1 MTLFTNNG
9 WSCGEETGI
18 MGIINVTP
26 DSFSDGGKYAN
37 VEAAVMRAKQMVAD
51 GADIIDIGGESSRPG
66 AEPISANEEC
76 RRVVPVVQALAEQFQ
91 IPISVDT
98 YKAKVAREALSAGAC
113 VINDI
118 TALHGDPNMCQI
130 IADAQAGVILMHM
143 QGVPATMQ
151 KAPTYQNVVAEV
163 HAWLTEVAS
172 QAVDRG
178 IDSSRIMIDPGIGFG
193 KTLDHNL
200 EILRHLMQFRGIGYP
215 LLVGVSRKK
224 FIGQILDL
232 PVHQREEGT
241 AATVAWS
248 IINGANVVRVHDVAK
263 MKQVAQVIDAI
274 CQTKPDS
281 E

>member
-9 WSCGEETGI
+9 WSCKEETGI

-98 YKAKVAREALSAGAC
+98 YKAEVAYEALSAGAC

-130 IADAQAGVILMHM
+130 LADAQAGVILMHM

-151 KAPTYQNVVAEV
+151 KAPTYQNVVVEV

-263 MKQVAQVIDAI
+263 MKQVVQVIDAI
-274 CQTKPDS
+274 CRTKPDS

>member
-9 WSCGEETGI
+9 WSCREETGI

-98 YKAKVAREALSAGAC
+98 YKAEVAYEALSAGAC

-130 IADAQAGVILMHM
+130 LADAQAGVILMHM

-151 KAPTYQNVVAEV
+151 KAPTYQNVVVEV

-193 KTLDHNL
+193 KTFDHNL
-200 EILRHLMQFRGIGYP
+200 EILRNLIQFRGIGYP

>member
-66 AEPISANEEC
+66 AEPITANEEC
-76 RRVVPVVQALAEQFQ
+76 RRVIPVVQALAEQFQ

-130 IADAQAGVILMHM
+130 VADAQAGVILMHM

-151 KAPTYQNVVAEV
+151 KAPTYQNVVTEV

-193 KTLDHNL
+193 KTFDHNL

-215 LLVGVSRKK
+215 MLVGVSRKK
-224 FIGQILDL
+224 FIGRILDL

-263 MKQVAQVIDAI
+263 MKQVAQVIDTI
-274 CQTKPDS
+274 CRTKPDR

>member
-1 MTLFTNNG
+1 MALFTNNG

-66 AEPISANEEC
+66 AEPITANEEC
-76 RRVVPVVQALAEQFQ
+76 RRVIPVVQALAEQFQ

-130 IADAQAGVILMHM
+130 LADAQAGVILMHM

-151 KAPTYQNVVAEV
+151 KAPTYQNVVTEV

-193 KTLDHNL
+193 KTFDHNL

-215 LLVGVSRKK
+215 MLVGVSRKK
-224 FIGQILDL
+224 FIGRILDL

-263 MKQVAQVIDAI
+263 MKQVAQVIDTI
-274 CQTKPDS
+274 CRTKPDR

>member
-9 WSCGEETGI
+9 WSCREETGI

-98 YKAKVAREALSAGAC
+98 YKAEVAYEALSAGAC

-130 IADAQAGVILMHM
+130 LADAQAGVILMHM

-151 KAPTYQNVVAEV
+151 KAPTYQNVVVEV

-193 KTLDHNL
+193 KTFDHNL
-200 EILRHLMQFRGIGYP
+200 EILHNLIQFRGIGYP

-263 MKQVAQVIDAI
+263 MKQVVQVIDAI

>member
-1 MTLFTNNG
+1 MALFTNNG

-66 AEPISANEEC
+66 AEPITANEEC
-76 RRVVPVVQALAEQFQ
+76 RRVIPVVQALAEQFQ

-130 IADAQAGVILMHM
+130 VADAQAGVILMHM

-151 KAPTYQNVVAEV
+151 KTPTYQNVVAEV

-193 KTLDHNL
+193 KTFDHNL
-200 EILRHLMQFRGIGYP
+200 EILRHLIRFRGIGYP
-215 LLVGVSRKK
+215 MLVGVSRKK
-224 FIGQILDL
+224 FIGRILDL

-263 MKQVAQVIDAI
+263 MKQVAQVIDTI
-274 CQTKPDS
+274 CRTKPGR

>member
-66 AEPISANEEC
+66 AEPITVNEEC
-76 RRVVPVVQALAEQFQ
+76 RRVIPVVQALAEQFQ

-163 HAWLTEVAS
+163 HAWLTEVSS

-193 KTLDHNL
+193 KTFDHNL

-215 LLVGVSRKK
+215 MLVGVSRKK
-224 FIGQILDL
+224 FIGRILDL

-263 MKQVAQVIDAI
+263 MKQVAQVIDTI
-274 CQTKPDS
+274 CRTKPDR

>member
-1 MTLFTNNG
+1 MALFTNNG

-37 VEAAVMRAKQMVAD
+37 VEATVMRAKQMVAD

-66 AEPISANEEC
+66 AEPITANEEC
-76 RRVVPVVQALAEQFQ
+76 RRVIPVVQALAEQSQ

-98 YKAKVAREALSAGAC
+98 YKAKVAHEALSAGAC

-130 IADAQAGVILMHM
+130 VADAQAGVILMHM

-151 KAPTYQNVVAEV
+151 KAPIYQNVVTEV

-193 KTLDHNL
+193 KTFDHNL

-215 LLVGVSRKK
+215 MLVGVSRKK
-224 FIGQILDL
+224 FIGRILDL

-263 MKQVAQVIDAI
+263 MKQVAQVIDTI
-274 CQTKPDS
+274 CRTKPDR

>member
-1 MTLFTNNG
+1 MALFTNNG

-66 AEPISANEEC
+66 AEPITANEEC
-76 RRVVPVVQALAEQFQ
+76 RRVIPVVQALAEQFQ

-130 IADAQAGVILMHM
+130 VADAQAGVILMHM

-151 KAPTYQNVVAEV
+151 KTPTYQNVVAEV

-193 KTLDHNL
+193 KTFDHNL

-215 LLVGVSRKK
+215 MLVGVSRKK
-224 FIGQILDL
+224 FIGRILDL

-263 MKQVAQVIDAI
+263 MKQVAQVIDTI
-274 CQTKPDS
+274 CRTKPDR

>member
-66 AEPISANEEC
+66 AEPITANEEC
-76 RRVVPVVQALAEQFQ
+76 RRVIPVVQALAEQFQ

-143 QGVPATMQ
+143 QGVPAIMQ
-151 KAPTYQNVVAEV
+151 KAPTYQNVVLEV

-193 KTLDHNL
+193 KTFDHNL
-200 EILRHLMQFRGIGYP
+200 EILRNLIQFRGIGYP

-274 CQTKPDS
+274 YRTKPDS

>member
-66 AEPISANEEC
+66 AEPITANEEC
-76 RRVVPVVQALAEQFQ
+76 RRVIPVVQALAEQFQ

-130 IADAQAGVILMHM
+130 VADAQAGVILMHM

-193 KTLDHNL
+193 KTIDHNL

-215 LLVGVSRKK
+215 MLVGVSRKK
-224 FIGQILDL
+224 FIGRILDL

-263 MKQVAQVIDAI
+263 MKQVAQVIDTI
-274 CQTKPDS
+274 CRTKPDR

>member
-66 AEPISANEEC
+66 AEPITANEEC
-76 RRVVPVVQALAEQFQ
+76 RRVIPVVQALAEQFQ

-163 HAWLTEVAS
+163 HAWLTEVSS

-193 KTLDHNL
+193 KTFDHNL

-215 LLVGVSRKK
+215 MLVGVSRKK
-224 FIGQILDL
+224 FIGRILDL
-232 PVHQREEGT
+232 PVHQREGGT

-263 MKQVAQVIDAI
+263 MKQVAQVIDTI
-274 CQTKPDS
+274 CRTKPDR

>member
-66 AEPISANEEC
+66 AEPITANEEC
-76 RRVVPVVQALAEQFQ
+76 RRVIPVVQALAEQFQ

-193 KTLDHNL
+193 KTFDHNL
-200 EILRHLMQFRGIGYP
+200 EILRHLTQFRGIGYP
-215 LLVGVSRKK
+215 MLVGVSRKK
-224 FIGQILDL
+224 FIGRILDL

-248 IINGANVVRVHDVAK
+248 IINGANMVRVHDVAK
-263 MKQVAQVIDAI
+263 MKQVAQVIDTI
-274 CQTKPDS
+274 CRTKPDR

>member
-66 AEPISANEEC
+66 AEPITANEEC
-76 RRVVPVVQALAEQFQ
+76 RRVIPVVQALAEQFQ

-193 KTLDHNL
+193 KTFDHNL
-200 EILRHLMQFRGIGYP
+200 EILRHLTQFRGIGYP
-215 LLVGVSRKK
+215 MLVGVSRKK
-224 FIGQILDL
+224 FIGRILDL

-263 MKQVAQVIDAI
+263 MKQVAQVIDTI
-274 CQTKPDS
+274 CRTKPDR

>member
-66 AEPISANEEC
+66 AEPITANEEC
-76 RRVVPVVQALAEQFQ
+76 RRVIPVVQALAEQFQ

-130 IADAQAGVILMHM
+130 VADAQAGVILMHM

-151 KAPTYQNVVAEV
+151 KTPTYQNVVAEV

-193 KTLDHNL
+193 KTFDHNL

-215 LLVGVSRKK
+215 MLVGVSRKK
-224 FIGQILDL
+224 FIGRILDL

-263 MKQVAQVIDAI
+263 MKQVAQVIDTI
-274 CQTKPDS
+274 CRTKPDR

>member
-1 MTLFTNNG
+1 
-9 WSCGEETGI
+9 
-18 MGIINVTP
+18 
-26 DSFSDGGKYAN
+26 
-37 VEAAVMRAKQMVAD
+37 
-51 GADIIDIGGESSRPG
+51 
-66 AEPISANEEC
+66 
-76 RRVVPVVQALAEQFQ
+76 
-91 IPISVDT
+91 
-98 YKAKVAREALSAGAC
+98 
-113 VINDI
+113 
-118 TALHGDPNMCQI
+118 MCQI

-193 KTLDHNL
+193 KTFDHNL

-215 LLVGVSRKK
+215 MLVGVSRKK
-224 FIGQILDL
+224 FIGRILDL

-263 MKQVAQVIDAI
+263 MKQVAQVIDTI
-274 CQTKPDS
+274 CRTKPDR

>member
-1 MTLFTNNG
+1 MALFTNNG

-37 VEAAVMRAKQMVAD
+37 VEATVMRAKQMVAD

-66 AEPISANEEC
+66 AEPITANEEC
-76 RRVVPVVQALAEQFQ
+76 RRVIPVVQALAEQSQ

-130 IADAQAGVILMHM
+130 VADAQAGVILMHM

-193 KTLDHNL
+193 KTFGHNL

-215 LLVGVSRKK
+215 MLVGVSRKK
-224 FIGQILDL
+224 FIGRILDL

-248 IINGANVVRVHDVAK
+248 IINGANVVRVHDVAR
-263 MKQVAQVIDAI
+263 MKQVAQVINTI
-274 CQTKPDS
+274 CRTKPDR

>member
-9 WSCGEETGI
+9 WACGEETGI

-66 AEPISANEEC
+66 AEPITANEEC
-76 RRVVPVVQALAEQFQ
+76 RRVIPVVQALAEQFQ

-151 KAPTYQNVVAEV
+151 KTPTYQNVVAEV

-193 KTLDHNL
+193 KTFDHNL

-215 LLVGVSRKK
+215 MLVGVSRKK
-224 FIGQILDL
+224 FIGRILDL

-248 IINGANVVRVHDVAK
+248 IINGANMVRVHDVAK
-263 MKQVAQVIDAI
+263 MKQVAQVIDTI
-274 CQTKPDS
+274 CRTKPDR

>member
-37 VEAAVMRAKQMVAD
+37 VEAAVMRAKQMVSD

-66 AEPISANEEC
+66 AEPITANEEC
-76 RRVVPVVQALAEQFQ
+76 RRVIPVVQALAEQFQ

-193 KTLDHNL
+193 KTFDHNL

-215 LLVGVSRKK
+215 MLVGVSRKK
-224 FIGQILDL
+224 FIGRILDL

-263 MKQVAQVIDAI
+263 MKQVAQVIDTI
-274 CQTKPDS
+274 CRTKPDR

>member
-1 MTLFTNNG
+1 MALFTNNG

-37 VEAAVMRAKQMVAD
+37 VEATVMRAKQMVAD
-51 GADIIDIGGESSRPG
+51 GANIIDIGGESSRPG
-66 AEPISANEEC
+66 AEPITANEEC
-76 RRVVPVVQALAEQFQ
+76 RRVIPVVQALAEQSQ

-98 YKAKVAREALSAGAC
+98 YKAKVAHEALSAGAC

-130 IADAQAGVILMHM
+130 VADAQAGVILMHM

-151 KAPTYQNVVAEV
+151 KAPTYQNVVTEV

-193 KTLDHNL
+193 KTFDHNL

-215 LLVGVSRKK
+215 MLVGVSRKK
-224 FIGQILDL
+224 FIGRILDL

-263 MKQVAQVIDAI
+263 MKQVAQVIDTI
-274 CQTKPDS
+274 CRTKPDR

>member
-66 AEPISANEEC
+66 AEPITANEEC
-76 RRVVPVVQALAEQFQ
+76 RRVIPVIQALAEQSQ

-98 YKAKVAREALSAGAC
+98 YKAKVAHEALSAGAC

-193 KTLDHNL
+193 KTFDHNL

-215 LLVGVSRKK
+215 MLVGVSRKK
-224 FIGQILDL
+224 FIGRILDL

-263 MKQVAQVIDAI
+263 MKQVAQVIDTI
-274 CQTKPDS
+274 CRTKPDR

>member
-9 WSCGEETGI
+9 WSCREETGI

-98 YKAKVAREALSAGAC
+98 YKAEVAYEALSAGAC

-130 IADAQAGVILMHM
+130 VADAQAGVILMHM

-151 KAPTYQNVVAEV
+151 KAPTYQNVVLEV

-193 KTLDHNL
+193 KTFDHNL
-200 EILRHLMQFRGIGYP
+200 EILHNLIQFRGIGYP

-263 MKQVAQVIDAI
+263 MKQVVQVIDAI
-274 CQTKPDS
+274 CRTKPDS

>member
-1 MTLFTNNG
+1 MELFTNNG

-66 AEPISANEEC
+66 AEPITANEEC
-76 RRVVPVVQALAEQFQ
+76 RRVIPVVQALAEQFQ

-143 QGVPATMQ
+143 QGLPATMQ

-193 KTLDHNL
+193 KTFDHNL

-215 LLVGVSRKK
+215 MLVGGSRKK
-224 FIGQILDL
+224 FIGRILDL

-248 IINGANVVRVHDVAK
+248 IINGANMVRVHDVAK
-263 MKQVAQVIDAI
+263 MKQVAQVIDTI
-274 CQTKPDS
+274 CRTKPDR

>member
-66 AEPISANEEC
+66 AEPITANEEC
-76 RRVVPVVQALAEQFQ
+76 RRVIPVVQALAEQFQ

-163 HAWLTEVAS
+163 HAWLTEVSS

-193 KTLDHNL
+193 KTFDHNL

-215 LLVGVSRKK
+215 MLVGVSRKK
-224 FIGQILDL
+224 FIGRILDL

-248 IINGANVVRVHDVAK
+248 IINGANVVRVHNVAK
-263 MKQVAQVIDAI
+263 MKQVAQVIDTI
-274 CQTKPDS
+274 CRTKPDR

>member
-66 AEPISANEEC
+66 AEPITANEEC
-76 RRVVPVVQALAEQFQ
+76 RRVIPVVQALAEQFQ

-193 KTLDHNL
+193 KTIDHNL

-215 LLVGVSRKK
+215 MLVGVSRKK
-224 FIGQILDL
+224 FIGRILDL

-248 IINGANVVRVHDVAK
+248 IINGANMVRVHDVAK
-263 MKQVAQVIDAI
+263 MKQVAQVIDTI
-274 CQTKPDS
+274 CRTKPDR

>member
-9 WSCGEETGI
+9 WSCREETGI

-66 AEPISANEEC
+66 SEPISANEEC

-98 YKAKVAREALSAGAC
+98 YKAEVAYEALSAGAC

-130 IADAQAGVILMHM
+130 LADAQAGVILMHM

-151 KAPTYQNVVAEV
+151 KAPTYQNVVVEV

>member
-1 MTLFTNNG
+1 MALFTNNG

-66 AEPISANEEC
+66 AEPITANEEC
-76 RRVVPVVQALAEQFQ
+76 RRVIPVVQALAEQSQ

-130 IADAQAGVILMHM
+130 VADAQAGVILMHM

-151 KAPTYQNVVAEV
+151 KTPTYQNVVAEV

-193 KTLDHNL
+193 KTFDHNL

-215 LLVGVSRKK
+215 MLVGVSRKK
-224 FIGQILDL
+224 FIGRILDL

-248 IINGANVVRVHDVAK
+248 IINGANMVRVHDVAK
-263 MKQVAQVIDAI
+263 MKQVAQVIDTI
-274 CQTKPDS
+274 CRTKPDR

>member
-1 MTLFTNNG
+1 MALFTNNG

-37 VEAAVMRAKQMVAD
+37 VEATVMRAKQMVAD

-66 AEPISANEEC
+66 AEPITANEEC
-76 RRVVPVVQALAEQFQ
+76 RRVIPVVQALAEQSQ

-130 IADAQAGVILMHM
+130 VADAQAGVILMHM

-151 KAPTYQNVVAEV
+151 KAPTYQNVVTEV

-193 KTLDHNL
+193 KTFDHNL

-215 LLVGVSRKK
+215 MLVGVSRKK
-224 FIGQILDL
+224 FIGRILDL

-263 MKQVAQVIDAI
+263 MKQVAQVIDTI
-274 CQTKPDS
+274 CRTKPDR

>member
-1 MTLFTNNG
+1 MALFTNNG

-37 VEAAVMRAKQMVAD
+37 VEATVVRAKQMVAD

-66 AEPISANEEC
+66 AEPITANEEC
-76 RRVVPVVQALAEQFQ
+76 RRVIPVVQALAEQSQ

-130 IADAQAGVILMHM
+130 VADAQAGVILMHM

-151 KAPTYQNVVAEV
+151 KAPTYQNVVTEV

-193 KTLDHNL
+193 KTFDHNL

-215 LLVGVSRKK
+215 MLVGVSRKK
-224 FIGQILDL
+224 FIGRILDL

-263 MKQVAQVIDAI
+263 MKQVAQVINTI
-274 CQTKPDS
+274 CRTKPDR

>member
-66 AEPISANEEC
+66 AEPITANEEC
-76 RRVVPVVQALAEQFQ
+76 RRVIPVVQALAEQFQ

-130 IADAQAGVILMHM
+130 VADAQAGVILMHM

-151 KAPTYQNVVAEV
+151 KTPTYQNVVAEV

-193 KTLDHNL
+193 KTFDHNL

-215 LLVGVSRKK
+215 MLVGVSRKK
-224 FIGQILDL
+224 FIGRILDL

-241 AATVAWS
+241 AATAAWS

-263 MKQVAQVIDAI
+263 MKQVAQVIDTI
-274 CQTKPDS
+274 CRTKPDR

>member
-9 WSCGEETGI
+9 WSCREETGI

-66 AEPISANEEC
+66 SEPISANEEC

-98 YKAKVAREALSAGAC
+98 YKAEVAYEALSAGAC

-130 IADAQAGVILMHM
+130 VADAQAGVILMHM

-151 KAPTYQNVVAEV
+151 KAPTYQNVVLEV

>member
-1 MTLFTNNG
+1 MALFTNNG

-37 VEAAVMRAKQMVAD
+37 VEATVMRAKQMVAD

-66 AEPISANEEC
+66 AEPITANEEC
-76 RRVVPVVQALAEQFQ
+76 RRVIPVVQALAEQSQ

-98 YKAKVAREALSAGAC
+98 YKAKVAHEALSAGAC

-130 IADAQAGVILMHM
+130 VADAQAGVILMHM

-193 KTLDHNL
+193 KTFDHNL

-215 LLVGVSRKK
+215 MLVGVSRKK
-224 FIGQILDL
+224 FIGRILNL

-248 IINGANVVRVHDVAK
+248 IINGANVVRVHDVAR
-263 MKQVAQVIDAI
+263 MKQVAQVINTI
-274 CQTKPDS
+274 CRTKPDR

>member
-1 MTLFTNNG
+1 MALFTNNG

-37 VEAAVMRAKQMVAD
+37 VEAAVMRAKQMVSD

-66 AEPISANEEC
+66 AEPITANEEC
-76 RRVVPVVQALAEQFQ
+76 RRVIPVVQALAEQFQ

-193 KTLDHNL
+193 KTFDHNL

-215 LLVGVSRKK
+215 MLVGVSRKK
-224 FIGQILDL
+224 FIGRILDL

-263 MKQVAQVIDAI
+263 MKQVAQVIDII
-274 CQTKPDS
+274 CRTKPDR

>member
-9 WSCGEETGI
+9 WSCREETGI

-98 YKAKVAREALSAGAC
+98 YKAEVAYEALSAGAC

-118 TALHGDPNMCQI
+118 TALHGDPKMCQI
-130 IADAQAGVILMHM
+130 VADAQAGVILMHM

-151 KAPTYQNVVAEV
+151 KAPTYQNVVVEV

-274 CQTKPDS
+274 CQTKPYS

>member
-66 AEPISANEEC
+66 AEPITANEEC
-76 RRVVPVVQALAEQFQ
+76 RRVIPVVQALAERFQ

-130 IADAQAGVILMHM
+130 VADAQAGVILMHM

-151 KAPTYQNVVAEV
+151 KTPTYQNVVAEV

-193 KTLDHNL
+193 KTFDHNL

-215 LLVGVSRKK
+215 MLVGVSRKK
-224 FIGQILDL
+224 FIGRILDL

-263 MKQVAQVIDAI
+263 MKQVAQVIDTI
-274 CQTKPDS
+274 CRTKPDR

>member
-66 AEPISANEEC
+66 AEPITANEEC
-76 RRVVPVVQALAEQFQ
+76 RRVIPVVQALAEQFQ

-143 QGVPATMQ
+143 QGLPATMQ

-193 KTLDHNL
+193 KTFDHNL

-215 LLVGVSRKK
+215 MLVGVSRKK
-224 FIGQILDL
+224 FIGRILDL

-263 MKQVAQVIDAI
+263 MKQVAQVIDTI
-274 CQTKPDS
+274 CRTKPDR